1 MKAMLVTVGPA
12 RDPFRDAEAH
22 YLKLLRRLLPL
33 EVVAVRDDE
42 ALLKRLA
49 GAGRARVIALDE
61 RGRARDSHAWAD
73 WLEERRL
80 EGRDLCFLIGG
91 PTGLPAAALEA
102 AEERIAFGP
111 QTMAHQLARIVLLEQ
126 LFRAGKIAAGEKYH
140 L

>member
-61 RGRARDSHAWAD
+61 RGRARDSHAWAE